1 MVVVVVVVVVGVGMS
16 GGFVLCAVQ
25 RSCKTVA
32 DPSTIP
38 CSVSGLYH
46 FSLKNR
52 LLTSA
57 AVY

>member
-1 MVVVVVVVVVGVGMS
+1 MVVVVVVVGVGMS

-52 LLTSA
+52 LLASA